1 MIATEIEP
9 TKVSTGRED
18 LADAGLPTWSSSW
31 KGRCAATTL
40 PHQRPLAVEL
50 LFIVADN
57 ADKPGYREYTE
68 DHPKLVSDTVD
79 GRGAVSLWVG

>member
-1 MIATEIEP
+1 MC
-9 TKVSTGRED
+9 RN
-18 LADAGLPTWSSSW
+18 
-31 KGRCAATTL
+31 TL